1 MNPSILIL
9 RIDAERRSNYMG
21 KDIVGQIIEAFK
33 EKKPELYVIAI
44 WEYNGQNLIVAKH
57 TPDKDAREMD
67 PFYTYAK
74 DEIIG
79 VAIQD
84 KFHLVSK
91 IMTNENLIYERQ
103 N

>member
-1 MNPSILIL
+1 MNPSILIQ
-9 RIDAERRSNYMG
+9 RIERRSNYMG

-84 KFHLVSK
+84 KFPLISK

-103 N
+103 